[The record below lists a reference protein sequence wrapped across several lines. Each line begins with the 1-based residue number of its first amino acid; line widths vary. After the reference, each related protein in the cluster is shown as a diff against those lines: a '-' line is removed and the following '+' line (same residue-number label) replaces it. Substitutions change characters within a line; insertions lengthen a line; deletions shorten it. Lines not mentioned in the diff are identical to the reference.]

1 MVYPSGTADFI
12 RPVGNAVI
20 NQTPAFS
27 DSEELQNTL
36 DVLDQF
42 QGATPAGTWSLTMY
56 LRPSGT
62 IGVAAANLPQGSVLL
77 QSLQGLKNAA
87 TTMTASAIASATK
100 STVHIGAIA
109 GGYVPEKGVVI
120 MGTEK
125 IQYTGIQRASLD
137 ATVAT
142 LTGCVRGYGATTAT
156 SHTAGTLSLCSI
168 FYKQATCSPTFSLW
182 VETDHFVQ
190 GLSGCTVDNATFD
203 VSNEGAVKLTMD
215 GKGMNMV
222 YAGTSAAATNS
233 TKGQI
238 TITVDDAKLFKAGAY
253 IKSGTVATISKIA
266 SVNTTTNV
274 LTLVAA
280 IGHATAT
287 DDTIAGYLPPGTDIG
302 DPIESKDTTVKIN
315 GVAAKIKTG
324 SLSFATP
331 HQYLEDE
338 IGTDYPE
345 DFLEDRRQ
353 ITSTL
358 SLYFKKPDAKYFT
371 DGYNGE
377 EVPVQLTFGDTAG
390 SIVDVYM
397 KRCKLTVPTV
407 NFASPAVELSIPI
420 KALGT
425 VGEDS
430 AEIVL
435 R

>member
-1 MVYPSGTADFI
+1 
-12 RPVGNAVI
+12 
-20 NQTPAFS
+20 
-27 DSEELQNTL
+27 
-36 DVLDQF
+36 
-42 QGATPAGTWSLTMY
+42 
-56 LRPSGT
+56 
-62 IGVAAANLPQGSVLL
+62 
-77 QSLQGLKNAA
+77 
-87 TTMTASAIASATK
+87 
-100 STVHIGAIA
+100 
-109 GGYVPEKGVVI
+109 
-120 MGTEK
+120 
-125 IQYTGIQRASLD
+125 
-137 ATVAT
+137 
-142 LTGCVRGYGATTAT
+142 
-156 SHTAGTLSLCSI
+156 
-168 FYKQATCSPTFSLW
+168 LW